1 MKKLVKNDL
10 LNIIEYEKIRDEY
23 RKKLIEYKKHRRI
36 ALGPNITITFENRK
50 TIKFHIQEMMRTER
64 MVKSRQIQSELDIY
78 NPLLPQKN
86 SLSATLFIEIRDAE
100 NIRPMLNQ
108 FIGLTTGKN
117 MLIKKG
123 DLKIYAQFEDGREE
137 EDRISAVH
145 YIQFHFNDSDKNSFF
160 NEGHPVELIIDYN
173 EYNYNVIL
181 PSKMIASICE
191 DLKSS

>member
-1 MKKLVKNDL
+1 
-10 LNIIEYEKIRDEY
+10 
-23 RKKLIEYKKHRRI
+23 
-36 ALGPNITITFENRK
+36 
-50 TIKFHIQEMMRTER
+50 
-64 MVKSRQIQSELDIY
+64 
-78 NPLLPQKN
+78 
-86 SLSATLFIEIRDAE
+86 
-100 NIRPMLNQ
+100 
-108 FIGLTTGKN
+108 

-160 NEGHPVELIIDYN
+160 DEGHPVELIIDYN

-191 DLKSS
+191 DLTSS